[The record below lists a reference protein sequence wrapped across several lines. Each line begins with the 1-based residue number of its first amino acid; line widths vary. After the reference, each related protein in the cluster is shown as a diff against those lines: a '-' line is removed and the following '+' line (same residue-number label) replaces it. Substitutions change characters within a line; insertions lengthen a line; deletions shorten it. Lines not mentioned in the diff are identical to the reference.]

1 MRLHSLT
8 LEAFGPFPGRE
19 HIDFDALDQGILL
32 INGPTGSGKS
42 SLLDAIAFALFGD
55 VPGARKSL
63 RQSLRSHH
71 AEPFAEPRVEL
82 EFSVGRTRW
91 RVQRTPQWEAPKR
104 RGTGTT
110 TRQASVLL
118 SQWRDNAWH
127 LVSQRIDEA
136 ADMMSDT
143 LGMRLEQFAQV
154 VLLPQGEFAQF
165 LRAKPEDRRI
175 LLERLF
181 DVSRFDAVETW
192 FTEAKNQRAR
202 ERDTSLERIR
212 SHLTIIDDGA
222 QTLG

>member
-91 RVQRTPQWEAPKR
+91 RVQRTPSGR
-104 RGTGTT
+104 RP
-110 TRQASVLL
+110 
-118 SQWRDNAWH
+118 NA
-127 LVSQRIDEA
+127 A
-136 ADMMSDT
+136 A
-143 LGMRLEQFAQV
+143 
-154 VLLPQGEFAQF
+154 
-165 LRAKPEDRRI
+165 
-175 LLERLF
+175 
-181 DVSRFDAVETW
+181 
-192 FTEAKNQRAR
+192 RAR
-202 ERDTSLERIR
+202 RRVRPRCCSASGATAHGISSR
-212 SHLTIIDDGA
+212 SASTRPR
-222 QTLG
+222 T